1 MGKTPAEYWILEY
14 KRNIGA
20 LFEVGIVYHTG
31 SCRNRLAV
39 IKTLD
44 ETFVRIDMPC
54 TEMAYQL
61 MAVGDQT
68 VEIRAH
74 GCTCQ
79 VLETE
84 KFRLSS
90 KQRLLRIYERI
101 KEIGS
106 VLENADWHEKYK
118 QDDIER
124 EANKPFMES
133 LERKLK
139 S

>member
-1 MGKTPAEYWILEY
+1 MGKAEYWILEY

-44 ETFVRIDMPC
+44 ETFVRIEMPY

-74 GCTCQ
+74 GCTCR
-79 VLETE
+79 VLETD
-84 KFRLSS
+84 KFRLISTR
-90 KQRLLRIYERI
+90 RLLGIYERI
-101 KEIGS
+101 KEIGT
-106 VLENADWHEKYK
+106 VLENADGHKKYR

-124 EANKPFMES
+124 EANKPFMDS
-133 LERKLK
+133 LEKKLK
-139 S
+139 L